1 MGCWNATCA
10 VSKLPIEYGDK
21 IATTALVVEQ
31 LKSDYLGGGFSYA
44 FELANPMSLFFFGE
58 YNDYGGIE
66 PEMSKLDQLLF
77 ADLTTALNKDGG
89 LPVTVSGEDP
99 EYFFNDLIERSEV
112 SYGDNPVCIY
122 HVRREI
128 FDRLVNHVKNKPYN
142 PYNGEETIEQV
153 YRREM
158 QKYFKPVDPLSS
170 DFWDRGAVQY
180 MLGYFKAYGVFL
192 SLMKIVRE
200 KNNPT
205 YTEYVV
211 DKFVELA
218 VFNTALSNLRMHWG
232 PQSGAGS
239 QDSDVDIHAE
249 LIDVIAD
256 EIDAIKSKY
265 VEDEEE

>member
-1 MGCWNATCA
+1 MGHQQ
-10 VSKLPIEYGDK
+10 SMK
-21 IATTALVVEQ
+21 IGKPVFKQMAAH
-31 LKSDYLGGGFSYA
+31 
-44 FELANPMSLFFFGE
+44 
-58 YNDYGGIE
+58 
-66 PEMSKLDQLLF
+66 
-77 ADLTTALNKDGG
+77 KDGG
-89 LPVTVSGEDP
+89 LPVTVSGKDP

-128 FDRLVNHVKNKPYN
+128 FDRLVNYVKNEPYN
-142 PYNGEETIEQV
+142 SYRGEETIEQV

-158 QKYFKPVDPLSS
+158 QKYLQPVDPLGS
-170 DFWDRGAVQY
+170 DFLDRGAVQY
-180 MLGYFKAYGVFL
+180 MLGHFKAYGVFL

-205 YTEYVV
+205 YTEYVM

-218 VFNTALSNLRMHWG
+218 VFNTALSNLRMHWS

-239 QDSDVDIHAE
+239 QNSDVDLHAE

-265 VEDEEE
+265 EEDEEE